1 MVTQHKIITIY
12 IHGSIYTC
20 SIVKFPIYTYAYII
34 TVKLYQVKPM
44 EMLILLY
51 VYSNIYRYTG
61 IKNEPVA
68 TNSIIWI

>member
-12 IHGSIYTC
+12 AWLYTH
-20 SIVKFPIYTYAYII
+20 SIVKLPSYIYTYII

-51 VYSNIYRYTG
+51 VCSNI
-61 IKNEPVA
+61 
-68 TNSIIWI
+68 